1 MVTPELQARFH
12 IIAPDMRGHGDSD
25 RVGAGGYY
33 YFLDYIADLHS
44 FIEQLG
50 RENVSLVGHSMG
62 GSIASYYAGTFPA
75 KLKNLVLMEGMG
87 PPETDTLAP
96 ERVQHWIAGWKR
108 AKARSPHLYSSI
120 ADAAEKLLA
129 RDPLLDPD
137 LALQLAEWGTKTS
150 GDGVVFKHDP
160 LHLTMGPIGYS
171 VAIAQQYI
179 GQIACPVLLIEGAES
194 RMRHGEEEYARRVAG
209 LSNYRMTELPGAG
222 HILQRHQPEQLAEL
236 LLGFVG

>member
-1 MVTPELQARFH
+1 MATPELQERFH
-12 IIAPDMRGHGDSD
+12 VIAPDMRGHGDSD
-25 RVGAGGYY
+25 RVGTGGYY

-50 RENVSLVGHSMG
+50 RDKISLVGHSMG

-75 KLKNLVLMEGMG
+75 TLRNLVLMEGMG
-87 PPETDTLAP
+87 PPENDTPAP
-96 ERVQHWIAGWKR
+96 DRVQHWIRGWKR
-108 AKARSPHLYSSI
+108 AKTRTPHVYSNV

-129 RDPLLDPD
+129 RDPLLGPD
-137 LALQLAEWGTKTS
+137 LAQELAEWGTKPS

-160 LHLTMGPIGYS
+160 LHLSMGPIGYS
-171 VAIAQQYI
+171 VAIARQYLQRI
-179 GQIACPVLLIEGAES
+179 TCPVLLIEGAES

-222 HILQRHQPEQLAEL
+222 HILQRHQPDALAQL
-236 LLGFVG
+236 LLDFVR